1 MIKAPKLITREDHWT
16 AASVAAI
23 IDAIDVE
30 SCVPDVTYNRHA
42 GMFYMW
48 AVSRND
54 RPNLSVYI
62 DLILLME
69 SVFIPTTAAIFC
81 DEIESNSSRM
91 HTSKFYWAMVLLKA
105 KAVRI
110 ATMVPIAGV
119 LPQVPVMPY
128 WPVVAYTEEGR
139 MYKVID
145 CIDAPFVAMPNIHM
159 LPVIGRGASSLSM
172 TRRFYHWNRNAH
184 ISHKVFLYS
193 QDLFVNPC
201 PLLNIKT
208 QSGKTLGDIRNDEY
222 KFGDGDSFP
231 LTDPRPLVKESLQ
244 PFAGRRRGKRTGF
257 RWPAGTS
264 YLSVLYGGRTSGWK
278 VKVQYPNDPSNNVGA
293 LTLASAGW
301 KS

>member
-1 MIKAPKLITREDHWT
+1 MIKAPKLITREDHRT

-23 IDAIDVE
+23 IDAIDKE
-30 SCVPDVTYNRHA
+30 SCVPDVIYTHHA

-54 RPNLSVYI
+54 RRNLSVYI

-69 SVFIPTTAAIFC
+69 NVFIPTTAAIFC
-81 DEIESNSSRM
+81 SEIEPSSSRM

-105 KAVRI
+105 KTVRI

-119 LPQVPVMPY
+119 LPQVPVMPC

-145 CIDAPFVAMPNIHM
+145 CIDSPFVAMPNIDM
-159 LPVIGRGASSLSM
+159 LPVIGRGASSLS
-172 TRRFYHWNRNAH
+172 YWNRNAH

-193 QDLFVNPC
+193 QGLFVNPC

-222 KFGDGDSFP
+222 KFGGSDSFP

-244 PFAGRRRGKRTGF
+244 PFAGRRRGKKTGF
-257 RWPAGTS
+257 PWPAGTS
-264 YLSVLYGGRTSGWK
+264 KRSSTGYLSALYGGRTSGWK

-293 LTLASAGW
+293 LTLASAD
-301 KS
+301 

>member
-1 MIKAPKLITREDHWT
+1 MIKAPKLITREDRWT

-23 IDAIDVE
+23 IDAIDE
-30 SCVPDVTYNRHA
+30 KLYAPDHHA

-54 RPNLSVYI
+54 RRNLFVYI

-69 SVFIPTTAAIFC
+69 NVFIPTTAAIFC
-81 DEIESNSSRM
+81 DEIGSNSSRM

-105 KAVRI
+105 KTVRI

-119 LPQVPVMPY
+119 LPQVPVMPC

-145 CIDAPFVAMPNIHM
+145 CIDAPFVAMPNIDM

-172 TRRFYHWNRNAH
+172 TRRFYNHWNRNAH

-222 KFGDGDSFP
+222 NFGDSDSFP

-244 PFAGRRRGKRTGF
+244 PFAGRRRGKKTGF
-257 RWPAGTS
+257 PWPAGTS

-293 LTLASAGW
+293 LTLASADW
-301 KS
+301 ES